1 MKQNA
6 GICAA
11 VAVLVVLAAAVT
23 AGCVGSSGPAP
34 LSGTVSH
41 GDITEV
47 ADYLYEVSYDDYD
60 ETNMMENAQYMANL
74 FVTSKYLAELLED
87 DAFWEEFFENAM
99 IPPSAC
105 SSVHNGDYF
114 GRNFDYTYSDAS
126 SIVVHVP
133 ASDKRY
139 ASVGVAGSV
148 ILWTPEYIEALM
160 TDEDFALLPF
170 ATLDGINEKG
180 VGINSN
186 VAPVYDLE
194 KPTTGTNPGKMNL
207 PMEFVPRYVLD
218 HAASAKEAV
227 DLLSACSLV
236 AMNGCPEGLEL
247 HWLICDSTESYIVE
261 CINNEMKAVNG
272 DVMTNYY
279 LTTDS
284 PTPHSMGIERYN
296 ILTENIAEAVS
307 VDGMDSLM
315 QRAQYTKMYDPK
327 TTPRRYSE
335 LYLEIPEME
344 IDITIDSPD
353 ESKQAI
359 LDYVSEMYLSA
370 ERKPNNSIW
379 QTLHSSIYDLKNL
392 TLRLH
397 VQENYEKSFEYHL

>member
-47 ADYLYEVSYDDYD
+47 ADYLYEVTYDDYD
-60 ETNMMENAQYMANL
+60 ETNMMEYAQYMAEL
-74 FVTSKYLAELLED
+74 FEKAGT
-87 DAFWEEFFENAM
+87 
-99 IPPSAC
+99 PPSAC
-105 SSVHNGDYF
+105 SAVHHGDYF
-114 GRNFDYTYSDAS
+114 GRNFDYVYSDAS
-126 SIVVHVP
+126 SVVVHVP

-148 ILWTPEYIEALM
+148 ICWTPEYIEAGM
-160 TDEDFALLPF
+160 SDEDFALLPF

-236 AMNGCPEGLEL
+236 AMNGCPEGFEL

-272 DVMTNYY
+272 DVMTNFY

-284 PTPHSMGIERYN
+284 LTPHSMGIERYN
-296 ILTENIAEAVS
+296 VLKENIAEAVS

-335 LYLEIPEME
+335 LYLEIPELG
-344 IDITIDSPD
+344 IDITIDSPE
-353 ESKQAI
+353 ESKAAI

-370 ERKPNNSIW
+370 ERMPDNSIW

-392 TLRLH
+392 TLRIH
-397 VQENYEKSFEYHL
+397 VQENYEECFEYHL

>member
-1 MKQNA
+1 MKRNT

-11 VAVLVVLAAAVT
+11 AAVLAVLAVAIS
-23 AGCVGSSGPAP
+23 AGCVGSSGPIP
-34 LSGTVSH
+34 VSGTVLHS
-41 GDITEV
+41 DVTEV
-47 ADYLYEVSYDDYD
+47 ADYLYEVTYDDYD
-60 ETNMMENAQYMANL
+60 ETNMMEYAQYMAEL
-74 FVTSKYLAELLED
+74 FEKAGT
-87 DAFWEEFFENAM
+87 
-99 IPPSAC
+99 PPSAC
-105 SSVHNGDYF
+105 SAVHHGDYF
-114 GRNFDYTYSDAS
+114 GRNFDYVYSDAS
-126 SIVVHVP
+126 SVVVHVP

-148 ILWTPEYIEALM
+148 ICWTPDYIEAGM
-160 TDEDFALLPF
+160 SDEDFALLPF

-272 DVMTNYY
+272 DVMTNFY

-307 VDGMDSLM
+307 VDGMDHLM

-397 VQENYEKSFEYHL
+397 VQENYEEGFEYQL

>member
-11 VAVLVVLAAAVT
+11 AAVLVVLAVVVT
-23 AGCVGSSGPAP
+23 AGCVGSSGPSP
-34 LSGTVSH
+34 VSGTVSH
-41 GDITEV
+41 SDMTEV
-47 ADYLYEVSYDDYD
+47 SDYLYEVTYDDYD
-60 ETNMMENAQYMANL
+60 ETNMMENAQYMADL
-74 FVTSKYLAELLED
+74 FEKAGT
-87 DAFWEEFFENAM
+87 
-99 IPPSAC
+99 PPSAC

-114 GRNFDYTYSDAS
+114 GRNFDYTYSDAAS
-126 SIVVHVP
+126 FVIHVP

-170 ATLDGINEKG
+170 TTLDGVNEKG

-186 VAPVYDLE
+186 VAPAYDLE
-194 KPTTGTNPGKMNL
+194 KPTTGTNPGKMDL

-227 DLLSACSLV
+227 DLLSACNLV
-236 AMNGCPEGLEL
+236 SMKGCPEGFEL

-261 CINNEMKAVNG
+261 SVNNEMRAVKGN
-272 DVMTNYY
+272 VMTNYY

-284 PTPHSMGIERYN
+284 LTPHSMGIERYN
-296 ILTENIAEAVS
+296 VLKENIAEAVS
-307 VDGMDSLM
+307 IDGMDHLM

-335 LYLEIPEME
+335 LYLEVPEKG
-344 IDITIDSPD
+344 IDINIDSPE
-353 ESKQAI
+353 ESKAAV

-370 ERKPNNSIW
+370 ERKPDNSIW

-392 TLRLH
+392 TLRIH
-397 VQENYEKSFEYHL
+397 VQENYEECFEYHL